1 LPPHFVLEV
10 VRVREQGRQ
19 HQPDAALLEGIVRA
33 LHEAHEV
40 ARLGRAGREVAAA
53 ARGRDVLIMESVG
66 MERGVLGAEQ
76 VHQAEGDEGG
86 PAEPR
91 LERRRRGLTG
101 QAVQEDGVG
110 QAGVLCDGVRHRPPF
125 RSFGDV
131 RANLR

>member
-1 LPPHFVLEV
+1 HGVRRWQLLAADLEQRVEHVERLLESHFVLEV

-19 HQPDAALLEGIVRA
+19 HQPDAALLEGIVCA

-53 ARGRDVLIMESVG
+53 ARGRYVLIMESVG

-76 VHQAEGDEGG
+76 VHQAEGDKGG

-91 LERRRRGLTG
+91 LERRRRATSW
-101 QAVQEDGVG
+101 V
-110 QAGVLCDGVRHRPPF
+110 
-125 RSFGDV
+125 S
-131 RANLR
+131 